1 MDSTVRS
8 SLLPR
13 LVMNVPD
20 YRQPNAGAERADAPV
35 MLVTRLLQFRDA
47 VVQAANLFYNH
58 LNLGE
63 YYSSERQ

>member
-1 MDSTVRS
+1 
-8 SLLPR
+8 
-13 LVMNVPD
+13 
-20 YRQPNAGAERADAPV
+20 